1 MRLFTLGLLVLV
13 WADPA
18 HAAPAHV
25 HGEARLEMVIDGDSL
40 SLRLDSP
47 LDGLLGFER
56 RPRTTPERE
65 AVQAMKARLEAPD
78 RLFLLPAGAACA
90 ATLPRIASPV
100 FVDGAESGHLDL
112 SAEYHWRCAR
122 PAALRAIETRLFVEF
137 PRLGRITVEFIGP
150 GGQKSGRLTPRQA
163 RFAW

>member
-1 MRLFTLGLLVLV
+1 MRLMALGLLILIQ
-13 WADPA
+13 AAPA

-25 HGEARLEMVIDGDSL
+25 HGEARLEVVIDGDSL

-56 RPRTTPERE
+56 RPRTDLEKQ
-65 AVQAMKARLEAPD
+65 AVRTMKAKLETPD

-90 ATLPRIASPV
+90 AVPPRIASPV
-100 FVDGAESGHLDL
+100 FADGAASGHLDL

-122 PAALRAIETRLFVEF
+122 PDVLRAIETRLFAEF